1 MPPGRP
7 ESAITVSRWWK
18 CPARNHLAFPHNNA
32 CFCRHVYLKSP
43 GLRMCICASLLAQTH
58 RHRTGMTKRT
68 SKQDSSCSR
77 FFFLDTLF
85 YLFKDNCFCP
95 HLGISVYFLISSD
108 FPVISAG
115 CSIPISWIRVGA
127 ISARQPPSLSP

>member
-1 MPPGRP
+1 MSTGDAARQ
-7 ESAITVSRWWK
+7 TGK
-18 CPARNHLAFPHNNA
+18 CDYRQQMVEVPSTEPSG
-32 CFCRHVYLKSP
+32 FCRHVYLKSP